1 MGCEECKAQ
10 NRFAYESAMSM
21 AERTIKRLWIVVI
34 MLVLLF
40 AGSNLAWIIYESQ
53 FETVETTDTDIQA
66 TQFGTGTNIVGGGD
80 ISYGA
85 ESKDQN
91 SDH

>member
-1 MGCEECKAQ
+1 MGCDECKAQ
-10 NRFAYESAMSM
+10 NRFTYESAMAM

-34 MLVLLF
+34 LLVLLF
-40 AGSNLAWIIYESQ
+40 AGSNLAWIIRESQ
-53 FETVETTDTDIQA
+53 FETIEKTKTEIDA
-66 TQFGTGTNIVGGGD
+66 MQFGTGMNIVGGGD
-80 ISYGA
+80 VSYGA

>member
-10 NRFAYESAMSM
+10 NRFAYESAMAM
-21 AERTIKRLWIVVI
+21 AERTIKRLWIVI
-34 MLVLLF
+34 ILLTLLF
-40 AGSNLAWIIYESQ
+40 AGSNLAWILHESQ

-80 ISYGA
+80 VSYGA